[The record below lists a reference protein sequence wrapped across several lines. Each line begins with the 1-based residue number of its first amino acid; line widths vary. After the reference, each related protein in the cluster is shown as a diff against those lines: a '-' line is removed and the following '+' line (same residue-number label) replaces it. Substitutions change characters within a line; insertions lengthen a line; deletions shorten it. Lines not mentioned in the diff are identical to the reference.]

1 MPDDLPVFNT
11 GLFEDQR
18 RAFFRHLKIE
28 VESTLKFITPDLAGN
43 TLYLSL
49 AKTISV
55 ATRKRK
61 KK

>member
-1 MPDDLPVFNT
+1 MILRSSIPIFLRINAAPFCRHFN
-11 GLFEDQR
+11 
-18 RAFFRHLKIE
+18 IE
-28 VESTLKFITPDLAGN
+28 IDSTRKFITPDLAGN